1 MEIHAPG
8 RHVQSFGEVALHLAI
23 VTAGI
28 LIALS
33 LEQTVE
39 WYHHR
44 QLVAEARETI
54 LNEVRF
60 NKKELDTQVSRLPR
74 FRTNTVEVLDFV
86 TDILDRGK
94 SDRHNLHLAFS
105 EARLQNTSWATAQTV
120 GAIAFMPYAEVGRYA
135 SVYRT
140 QEDYLETQKRTQD
153 VGVPAFSVFAPRNKL
168 EKLSHPELEAERA
181 RLMNLISSLT
191 LEMQIAG
198 ALNRSY
204 DRLLSGKTESPSP
217 TAPPP
222 AAPGKK
228 E

>member
-8 RHVQSFGEVALHLAI
+8 RHVQSLPEIVLHLAI

-28 LIALS
+28 LIALG

-44 QLVAEARETI
+44 ELVAEARETI

-60 NKKELDTQVSRLPR
+60 NKKELDTQISRLPR
-74 FRTNTVEVLDFV
+74 FRSNTIDVLDFV
-86 TDILDRGK
+86 TEILDRGK
-94 SDRHNLHLAFS
+94 SDRHELHLAFS
-105 EARLQNTSWATAQTV
+105 EARLQNTSWTTAQTV
-120 GAIAFMPYAEVGRYA
+120 GAVAFMPYAEVGRYA
-135 SVYRT
+135 SVYRV
-140 QEDYLETQKRTQD
+140 QEDYLETQKRTQN

-168 EKLSHPELEAERA
+168 EKLSHSELEAERA
-181 RLMNLISSLT
+181 QLMNLISSLT
-191 LEMQIAG
+191 LELQIAG

-204 DRLLSGKTESPSP
+204 DRLLSGNAESP
-217 TAPPP
+217 APPP
-222 AAPGKK
+222 SAPQPKQ